1 MSLVRNI
8 KQAWKAALKSG
19 KIVGK
24 RFNVTQC
31 QYEDFKTYIEDDPN
45 QGLNDDLWNSFVVK
59 EEAYRYSIASKT
71 LEYDR
76 FQCKGN
82 YELWVKVIR
91 LISSQFTDTDGS
103 FKSLQGPGQPWKIQ
117 FVKFCNRVVHS
128 LPWEHNKFEKNWS
141 KLELLEGQLSYI
153 KKTIQ
158 PYFSSKQYNTNK
170 NNNQVTRE
178 KLVQLW
184 FDEKKKAINI
194 INNKGAWPETV
205 HAKIDKQKTE

>member
-31 QYEDFKTYIEDDPN
+31 QNEDFKTYIEDDPN

-82 YELWVKVIR
+82 
-91 LISSQFTDTDGS
+91 
-103 FKSLQGPGQPWKIQ
+103 
-117 FVKFCNRVVHS
+117 
-128 LPWEHNKFEKNWS
+128 
-141 KLELLEGQLSYI
+141 
-153 KKTIQ
+153 
-158 PYFSSKQYNTNK
+158 
-170 NNNQVTRE
+170 
-178 KLVQLW
+178 
-184 FDEKKKAINI
+184 
-194 INNKGAWPETV
+194 
-205 HAKIDKQKTE
+205 